1 MAKILNDKEG
11 YPLTPEQFRESE
23 ERCVEIIVDNND
35 IPAFE
40 KAAYRAM
47 VRFIRVDQHLKEENP
62 PGQTKFFTKHLLE
75 RDLFR
80 FGKVFQEERAKEA
93 LEKAKKWDK
102 LEEKISKFYEEG
114 ASGDLGDIGEAAAAA
129 FGYL

>member
-1 MAKILNDKEG
+1 MAERLKDSEG
-11 YPLTPEQFRESE
+11 YPLTPQQFSDSE
-23 ERCVEIIVDNND
+23 ERCVKLIIDNAD

-47 VRFIRVDQHLKEENP
+47 VRFIRVDEYMKEANP
-62 PGQTKFFTKHLLE
+62 PGQTKFFTRHLLE
-75 RDLFR
+75 ESLFR
-80 FGKVFQEERAKEA
+80 FGKAFQEERTKEA

-102 LEEKISKFYEEG
+102 LEEEISKFYDESP
-114 ASGDLGDIGEAAAAA
+114 AGDLCDIGEAAAAA